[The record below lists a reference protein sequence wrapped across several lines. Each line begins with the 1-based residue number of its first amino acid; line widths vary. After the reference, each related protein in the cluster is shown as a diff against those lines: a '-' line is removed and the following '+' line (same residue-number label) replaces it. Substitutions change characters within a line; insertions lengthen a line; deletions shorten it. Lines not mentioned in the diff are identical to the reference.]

1 MATAADACS
10 RTGCV
15 EARLTQHAT
24 TATEA
29 TFGGLRLIGES
40 FSFREALRRI
50 ERIAPYD
57 VPVLV
62 EGETG
67 TGKEL
72 AARAMHALSPRRRRA
87 FVPLNCGTLPDALI
101 ESELFGH
108 TKGAFTDA
116 REAKGGLVA
125 AAEGGTLFLDEV
137 DSLSSRGQVA
147 LLRLLQDREYRPVGG
162 RTPLR
167 ADIRIVAATNTG
179 LEAAVSRGC
188 FREDLLF
195 RLRVLTVTMPPLRE
209 RSEDVKLLARSFLAR
224 FAADY
229 GRPVPHLTAETESA
243 IAAYAWPGNVR
254 ELENRL
260 LSAFLLAEPEATLR
274 LPGVEPGRCPE
285 DKGLFRE
292 ARARS
297 IADFERRYLTALLR
311 RVGGNMSRASREAG
325 KERSSLIRLVRKHGL
340 KRDDFA

>member
-1 MATAADACS
+1 MAKAAAAYS
-10 RTGCV
+10 RSNGV
-15 EARLTQHAT
+15 EADMTQNATMTGETTFSGMRLV
-24 TATEA
+24 
-29 TFGGLRLIGES
+29 GES
-40 FSFREALRRI
+40 FAFREALRRI

-57 VPVLV
+57 VPVLI

-72 AARAMHALSPRRRRA
+72 AARAVHALGPRRRRA

-147 LLRLLQDREYRPVGG
+147 LLRLLQDNEYRPVGG

-167 ADIRIVAATNTG
+167 ANIRMVAATNAE
-179 LEAAVSRGC
+179 LSSAVVRGC

-209 RSEDVKLLARSFLAR
+209 RDEDVKLLARSFLAR
-224 FAADY
+224 FAAQY
-229 GRPVPHLTAETESA
+229 GRPTPRLTEETEGA
-243 IAAYAWPGNVR
+243 ISSYAWPGNVR

-260 LSAFLLAEPEATLR
+260 LSAFLLAEPEAPVR
-274 LPGVEPGRCPE
+274 LPGLEPGRRTA
-285 DKGLFRE
+285 DTGLFRE
-292 ARARS
+292 ARART
-297 IADFERRYLTALLR
+297 IAEFERRYLTTLLR

>member
-1 MATAADACS
+1 
-10 RTGCV
+10 
-15 EARLTQHAT
+15 
-24 TATEA
+24 
-29 TFGGLRLIGES
+29 
-40 FSFREALRRI
+40 
-50 ERIAPYD
+50 
-57 VPVLV
+57 
-62 EGETG
+62 
-67 TGKEL
+67 
-72 AARAMHALSPRRRRA
+72 
-87 FVPLNCGTLPDALI
+87 LNCGTLPDALI

-108 TKGAFTDA
+108 TRGAFTDA

-162 RTPLR
+162 RAPLK
-167 ADIRIVAATNTG
+167 ADIRIVAATNTA
-179 LEAAVSRGC
+179 LDAAVARGC

-209 RSEDVKLLARSFLAR
+209 RAEDVKLLTRSFLAR
-224 FAADY
+224 FAAEY
-229 GRPVPHLTAETESA
+229 GRPAPRLTEEAEGA
-243 IAAYAWPGNVR
+243 IASYAWPGNVR

-260 LSAFLLAEPEATLR
+260 LSAFLLAEAEVPLR
-274 LPGVEPGRCPE
+274 LPGLEASRRP
-285 DKGLFRE
+285 DDTGLFRE
-292 ARARS
+292 ARART
-297 IADFERRYLTALLR
+297 IAEFERRYLTTLLR